1 MSRNAR
7 LGLFLF
13 AIYSLIYFAFVLVNA
28 FAPRLMSEVR
38 WSGLNLATLWG
49 MLLIFLAFG
58 LALLYGLLCR
68 PESSSATQDDSLTNS
83 RKRA

>member
-7 LGLFLF
+7 LGLLLF
-13 AIYSLIYFAFVLVNA
+13 AIYSLIYFGFVLVNA
-28 FAPRLMSEVR
+28 FSPRLMSEVR

-68 PESSSATQDDSLTNS
+68 AESHSGSKNSPADPS
-83 RKRA
+83 RK

>member
-1 MSRNAR
+1 MNRNAR
-7 LGLFLF
+7 LGLLLF
-13 AIYSLIYFAFVLVNA
+13 VIYSLIYFGFVLVNA
-28 FAPRLMSEVR
+28 FAPRLMSELR

-68 PESSSATQDDSLTNS
+68 SEPPSGSEGSSLNPS
-83 RKRA
+83 RK

>member
-7 LGLFLF
+7 LGLLLF
-13 AIYSLIYFAFVLVNA
+13 AIYSLIYFSFVLVNA
-28 FAPRLMSEVR
+28 FIPRLMNEVR
-38 WSGLNLATLWG
+38 WSGLNLATVWG

-68 PESSSATQDDSLTNS
+68 QELPLDTDQSSVKPS
-83 RKRA
+83 RK

>member
-7 LGLFLF
+7 LGLILF
-13 AIYSLIYFAFVLVNA
+13 AIYSLIYFSFVLVNA
-28 FAPRLMSEVR
+28 FVPRLMSEVR

-68 PESSSATQDDSLTNS
+68 AEPHPGSEKSPANPS
-83 RKRA
+83 RK

>member
-1 MSRNAR
+1 MSPNAR
-7 LGLFLF
+7 LGLILF
-13 AIYSLIYFAFVLVNA
+13 AIYSLIYFGFVLVNA
-28 FAPRLMSEVR
+28 FAPRIMSELR

-68 PESSSATQDDSLTNS
+68 PEQATDRDDGSLNSS
-83 RKRA
+83 RK

>member
-1 MSRNAR
+1 MNRNAR
-7 LGLFLF
+7 LGLLLF
-13 AIYSLIYFAFVLVNA
+13 VIYSLIYFGFVLVNA
-28 FAPRLMSEVR
+28 FAPRLMSELR

-68 PESSSATQDDSLTNS
+68 SEPPSGSEGNSLNPS
-83 RKRA
+83 RK